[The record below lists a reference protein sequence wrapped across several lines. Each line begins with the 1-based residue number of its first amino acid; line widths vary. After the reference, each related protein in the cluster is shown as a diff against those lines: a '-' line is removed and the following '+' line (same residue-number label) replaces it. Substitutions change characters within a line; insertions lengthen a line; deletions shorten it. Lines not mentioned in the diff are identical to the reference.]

1 MKFFEKMNRA
11 SLFVLM
17 IAVFC
22 GIFFACS
29 STSSSSSDADE
40 EELPKNNGGTDS
52 LNKADSL
59 KLDRFNVAAEGE
71 VLAKDGQKYKTL
83 TVGSAIWMVENMNS
97 EEPLLVKST
106 CYDYAESCDSDGR
119 FYMQNS
125 FSDAESVCPEGFTL
139 PSIAAWKELIAQ
151 GVDFNLELAGICD
164 KNDTLECHDNKK
176 LARYLAY
183 GGEVI
188 VLQKDT
194 KGKISYEIQTA
205 SPYSFYSLRCVKN
218 RSIVNKLTDLP
229 ACEVS
234 NANVPVMMVVDSV
247 AYFECSQSDETWVR
261 SESKLCQESEKMDF
275 FLSGDR
281 LYVCD
286 GNWRLAKVSDLNVSC
301 SEKNLEQEY
310 MLNNKRNACTKD
322 GWIVLDYPASEL
334 GYCGTKQQG
343 VLATTSNGMMYF
355 CSKYGWMQPEI
366 SSVYGECDDKNRFKV
381 VEYQTDSYF
390 CDEEGYWREAS
401 MLESSIGF
409 CTDSLE
415 GTLKTDD
422 YDLYK
427 CESGTWYSADPLDYL
442 GSCNVSKA
450 GDSTLVATSK
460 FLCTG
465 MGWISGTGLED
476 AHGFC
481 LGAKNNSVVE
491 YSGGYYKCI
500 ADEYRWNKENFED
513 YAPPCDSTTQGEKL
527 TVGGT
532 EYICDLS
539 NYGGWHVPFIPPAI
553 LIYPRSS
560 SSYW

>member
-1 MKFFEKMNRA
+1 MRFFEKMNRA

-17 IAVFC
+17 VAAFC

-83 TVGSAIWMVENMNS
+83 TVGSVTWMVENMNS
-97 EEPLLVKST
+97 EEPLLAKST

-119 FYMQNS
+119 FYMENNY
-125 FSDAESVCPEGFTL
+125 SDAEEVCPEGFTL
-139 PSIAAWKELIAQ
+139 PSIAAWKDLIAQ

-183 GGEVI
+183 GGEAI
-188 VLQKDT
+188 VLQKDA
-194 KGKISYEIQTA
+194 KGKISYEIQSVST
-205 SPYSFYSLRCVKN
+205 YGFYSLRCVKN
-218 RSIVNKLTDLP
+218 RSIVTKLTDLP
-229 ACEVS
+229 LCDVS
-234 NANVPVMMVVDSV
+234 NGNVPITMVVDSL
-247 AYFECSQSDETWVR
+247 AYYECSASDEKWLV
-261 SESKLCQESEKMDF
+261 SDSKACQESEKMDF

-286 GNWRLAKVSDLNVSC
+286 DRWRLATVSDVNVTC
-301 SEKNLEQEY
+301 SGDNLEQEY
-310 MLNNKRNACTKD
+310 LLNDKRNACTKE
-322 GWIVLDYPASEL
+322 GWIVLEYPASEL
-334 GYCGTKQQG
+334 GYCGSKQQG
-343 VLATTSNGMMYF
+343 IIATTSNGMT
-355 CSKYGWMQPEI
+355 YGCTKNGWKEPLI
-366 SSVYGECDDKNRFKV
+366 TDVYGECDETNRFKV
-381 VEYQTDSYF
+381 VEFQKKSYF
-390 CDEEGYWREAS
+390 CDKGGDWRVPSA
-401 MLESSIGF
+401 LESSIGF

-415 GTLKTDD
+415 GALKTEV

-427 CESGTWYSADPLDYL
+427 CESGEWYIADPLEYL
-442 GSCNVSKA
+442 DPCNVSKA
-450 GDSTLVATSK
+450 GDTTLVSTSK

-481 LGAKNNSVVE
+481 VDAKNNSVVE
-491 YSGGYYKCI
+491 YSGNYYKCI
-500 ADEYRWNKENFED
+500 AEEYRWNEENFKD
-513 YAPPCDSTTQGEKL
+513 YAPPCDSTSVGEKI
-527 TVGGT
+527 TVGGV
-532 EYICDLS
+532 EYTCSLDH
-539 NYGGWHVPFIPPAI
+539 GGWYVPFVIPPI
-553 LIYPRSS
+553 PIYPTTYPSG
-560 SSYW
+560 Y